1 MVTDCNLTAEE
12 YAFAAKIG
20 KQFSPEVLR
29 EIIWSFIVEKE
40 KTDISDAGRWDI
52 RRSAIITFNGVDFY
66 RVYWS
71 MGLTE
76 YQEDEYWSQ
85 VLEPVRKV
93 KTVITVEE
101 WETIKCEQ

>member
-12 YAFAAKIG
+12 YALAAATG
-20 KQFSPEVLR
+20 KQFSDEVLR
-29 EIIWSFIVEKE
+29 EILWSFIVEKE
-40 KTDISDAGRWDI
+40 KSDISDAGRWEI
-52 RRSAIITFNGVDFY
+52 GRSAIITFDGVDFY

-76 YQEDEYWSQ
+76 YQDDEYWSQ

-93 KTVITVEE
+93 KKVIEVEE
-101 WETIKCEQ
+101 WETIK

>member
-12 YAFAAKIG
+12 YAFAAKVG
-20 KQFSPEVLR
+20 KRFSEEVIR
-29 EIIWSFIVEKE
+29 EILWTYIVAKE
-40 KTDISDAGRWDI
+40 KSDISDAGRW
-52 RRSAIITFNGVDFY
+52 SITRAFIVTFDGVDFY
-66 RVYWS
+66 RVHWS

-76 YQEDEYWSQ
+76 YQDDEYWSQ

-93 KTVITVEE
+93 KKVIEVEE